1 MTKPAQLLPEG
12 IISKKIVFWNMP
24 RKLPEVIRNMSNI
37 KEMRAL
43 GIELAATKVFEK
55 DYEEAK
61 RLFARV
67 LEISPNDAHV
77 LCLLANVFILEGNFK
92 KAKEWLN
99 KALLTNPDYPWA
111 SYHMGVVYHELGE
124 FEKSIE
130 LYEKALG
137 LFYKGDKDEIAD
149 TYQNLGCSLWAVCRR
164 EEALEAWKTCLK
176 YNPKQKYAR
185 ENLKDYTNEYGMPCA
200 PMFDD
205 YYAFTDIKNKEYL
218 ASKGKE
224 DFDDI
229 KEARFV
235 LHKSMDAWND
245 KILLKWGSKLDRMK
259 TEDKVKLFKDTK
271 VFE

>member
-1 MTKPAQLLPEG
+1 
-12 IISKKIVFWNMP
+12 MP
-24 RKLPEVIRNMSNI
+24 NLKD
-37 KEMRAL
+37 MRAM
-43 GIELAATKVFEK
+43 GIELAAKKVLEK

-61 RLFARV
+61 RLFAKV

-92 KAKEWLN
+92 KAEEWLN

-124 FEKSIE
+124 FEKSIKM
-130 LYEKALG
+130 YEKALEH
-137 LFYKGDKDEIAD
+137 FFNGDKDEIAD
-149 TYQNLGCSLWAVCRR
+149 TYQNMGCSLWEVKRR
-164 EEALEAWKTCLK
+164 EEAIDAWNTCLK

-185 ENLKDYTNEYGMPCA
+185 ENLKEFTNEYGMPSV

-205 YYAFTDIKNKEYL
+205 YYAFTDMKNKEYL

-224 DFDDI
+224 DFEDI
-229 KEARFV
+229 KEANFV
-235 LHKSMDAWND
+235 LHKSMDAWNNGIIPKYGRKLDHMKTKD
-245 KILLKWGSKLDRMK
+245 KI
-259 TEDKVKLFKDTK
+259 KLFKDTK

>member
-1 MTKPAQLLPEG
+1 
-12 IISKKIVFWNMP
+12 MP
-24 RKLPEVIRNMSNI
+24 RKLPDAIRNMPNL
-37 KEMRAL
+37 KDMRAL
-43 GIELAATKVFEK
+43 GIELAARKVLEK

-61 RLFARV
+61 RLFAKV

-77 LCLLANVFILEGNFK
+77 LCLLANVFIIEGNFK
-92 KAKEWLN
+92 KAEEWLN

-130 LYEKALG
+130 MYEKALEH
-137 LFYKGDKDEIAD
+137 FSNGDKDEIAD

-176 YNPKQKYAR
+176 YNPRQRYAR
-185 ENLKDYTNEYGMPCA
+185 ENLKDYTNEYGMPSA

-205 YYAFTDIKNKEYL
+205 YYAFTDIKHKEYL
-218 ASKGKE
+218 TRKGKE
-224 DFDDI
+224 DYDDI
-229 KEARFV
+229 KEENVV
-235 LHKSMDAWND
+235 LHKSMEAWND
-245 KILLKWGSKLDRMK
+245 KIIPKWGAKLHHMK
-259 TEDKVKLFKDTK
+259 TKDKVKLFNDTK

>member
-1 MTKPAQLLPEG
+1 
-12 IISKKIVFWNMP
+12 MP
-24 RKLPEVIRNMSNI
+24 RKFPEAIRNISNF
-37 KEMRAL
+37 KDMRAL
-43 GIELAATKVFEK
+43 GIELASKKVLKK

-61 RLFARV
+61 RFFTKV
-67 LEISPNDAHV
+67 LEISPNDSQV

-92 KAKEWLN
+92 KAEEWLN

-124 FEKSIE
+124 CEKSIE
-130 LYEKALG
+130 MYEKALEHFSNG
-137 LFYKGDKDEIAD
+137 EKDEIAD

-185 ENLKDYTNEYGMPCA
+185 ENLKDYTNEYGMPSA

-218 ASKGKE
+218 AGKGKE

-229 KEARFV
+229 KEANVV
-235 LHKSMDAWND
+235 LHKSRDVWND
-245 KILLKWGSKLDRMK
+245 KILPKYGSKLDRMK
-259 TEDKVKLFKDTK
+259 TKDKVKLFNDTR
-271 VFE
+271 VFD

>member
-1 MTKPAQLLPEG
+1 
-12 IISKKIVFWNMP
+12 MP
-24 RKLPEVIRNMSNI
+24 RKFPEAIRNMPNL
-37 KEMRAL
+37 KDMRAM
-43 GIELAATKVFEK
+43 GIELAAKKVFER

-61 RLFARV
+61 KLFARV

-92 KAKEWLN
+92 KAEEWLD
-99 KALLTNPDYPWA
+99 KALRTNPDYPWA

-130 LYEKALG
+130 MYEKALK
-137 LFYKGDKDEIAD
+137 LFSKNDKDEIAD
-149 TYQNLGCSLWAVCRR
+149 TYQNMGCSLWEVNRR

-176 YNPKQKYAR
+176 YNPKQRYAK
-185 ENLKDYTNEYGMPCA
+185 ENLKEFTNEYGMPSA

-224 DFDDI
+224 DFEDI
-229 KEARFV
+229 KEANFV

-245 KILLKWGSKLDRMK
+245 KILPKYGAKLNRMK
-259 TEDKVKLFKDTK
+259 TKDKVKLFKDTK
-271 VFE
+271 VFD

>member
-1 MTKPAQLLPEG
+1 
-12 IISKKIVFWNMP
+12 MP
-24 RKLPEVIRNMSNI
+24 NF
-37 KEMRAL
+37 KEMRAM
-43 GIELAATKVFEK
+43 GIELAAKNVLEK

-61 RLFARV
+61 RLFAKV

-92 KAKEWLN
+92 KAEEWLD
-99 KALLTNPDYPWA
+99 KALRTNPDYPWA

-124 FEKSIE
+124 FEKSIRM
-130 LYEKALG
+130 YEKALVH
-137 LFYKGDKDEIAD
+137 FSKNDTDEIAD
-149 TYQNLGCSLWAVCRR
+149 TYQNLGCSLWEVKRR
-164 EEALEAWKTCLK
+164 EDAIEAWKTSLK
-176 YNPKQKYAR
+176 FNPEQRYAKK
-185 ENLKDYTNEYGMPCA
+185 NLKEFTNEYGMPSV

-229 KEARFV
+229 KEANFV

-245 KILLKWGSKLDRMK
+245 QILPKYGAKLDRMK
-259 TEDKVKLFKDTK
+259 TKDKVKLFEDTK
-271 VFE
+271 VLD

>member
-1 MTKPAQLLPEG
+1 
-12 IISKKIVFWNMP
+12 MP
-24 RKLPEVIRNMSNI
+24 RKFPEAIRNMPNL
-37 KEMRAL
+37 KDMRAM
-43 GIELAATKVFEK
+43 GIELAAKKVFEK

-77 LCLLANVFILEGNFK
+77 LCLLANVFILEGNFR
-92 KAKEWLN
+92 KAEEWLD
-99 KALLTNPDYPWA
+99 KALRTNPDYPWA

-130 LYEKALG
+130 MYEKALE
-137 LFYKGDKDEIAD
+137 LFSTNDKDEIAD
-149 TYQNLGCSLWAVCRR
+149 TYQNMGCSLWEVKRW
-164 EEALEAWKTCLK
+164 EEAIDAWNTCLK

-185 ENLKDYTNEYGMPCA
+185 ENLKEFTNEYGMPSV

-205 YYAFTDIKNKEYL
+205 YYAFTDMKNKEYL

-224 DFDDI
+224 DFEDI
-229 KEARFV
+229 KEANFV
-235 LHKSMDAWND
+235 LHKSMDAWNNGIIPKYGRKLDHMKTKD
-245 KILLKWGSKLDRMK
+245 KI
-259 TEDKVKLFKDTK
+259 KLFEDTK